1 MQEIRI
7 LDEPRL
13 GKEQFEGFDLAA
25 FARKTFGMY
34 GGPDRKLVLEGK
46 KELVGVVIDRFG
58 TDVMMHPYGEDR
70 FRATVTVSVSPQ
82 FYGWGLQDLAVWF
95 LSARRRMSVRNT
107 GPTCK
112 GLLQPH
118 HDACIH

>member
-1 MQEIRI
+1 MQEIKIR
-7 LDEPRL
+7 DEPRL

-58 TDVMMHPYGEDR
+58 TDVMMHPHGEDR
-70 FRATVTVSVSPQ
+70 FRASVTVSVSPQ
-82 FYGWGLQDLAVWF
+82 FYGWLAGLGGMVSISSPED
-95 LSARRRMSVRNT
+95 VREEYRAY
-107 GPTCK
+107 
-112 GLLQPH
+112 LQRLI
-118 HDACIH
+118 AATS